1 MKNDTP
7 NTSQTRKEKELS
19 EVTIID
25 LDKLDD
31 DIDIDYD
38 KIAEE
43 KSLTLELKDSTNTPS
58 RSKTGIMERILKI
71 NWHLILLIVFVF
83 AVIFIIYR
91 IKNWGVK
98 VDLDKLAVT
107 DDTEY
112 DVERMDNILP
122 LIYEGNSP
130 AQNDGVR
137 KVVLFGND
145 TFAQNKGTSDDMAN
159 MIAELS
165 DSTVYNCAVT
175 GSYLTSTYNY
185 INPDD
190 AFNLYWLTTAFCYD
204 AEYDVKSSYEDL
216 FEQYGDQ
223 LSQEGIEAFET
234 LCSID
239 FNTVDVIGIM
249 YDANDYLAGK
259 PLINHDK
266 NDDIH
271 TFTGNLVASIEAIQK
286 TYPHIR
292 IIVMSPTYAYAINPE
307 GEYISSDLYCYL
319 EDFKLSKYALFIEY
333 FTTTHGVT
341 FVDNIYGTVNETN
354 ADQYLLDHI
363 NLNVDGR
370 KKLADRFVYA
380 LTYFD
385 EKKE

>member
-1 MKNDTP
+1 MKNDTHDA
-7 NTSQTRKEKELS
+7 SQTQKDKDLS

-25 LDKLDD
+25 LDKLDENTN
-31 DIDIDYD
+31 IDYD
-38 KIAEE
+38 KISAE
-43 KSLTLELKDSTNTPS
+43 KSMTLDLKDSTNMPS
-58 RSKTGIMERILKI
+58 CSKSGIMERILKI

-91 IKNWGVK
+91 FKNWGTK
-98 VDLDKLAVT
+98 VDLDKLGT
-107 DDTEY
+107 IDDTEY
-112 DVERMDNILP
+112 DVEVVDNILP
-122 LIYEGNSP
+122 LIYEGNAP
-130 AQNDGVR
+130 AINDGIR

-165 DSTVYNCAVT
+165 GSTVYNCAVT
-175 GSYLTSTYNY
+175 GSYLTSSANY
-185 INPDD
+185 INPAD
-190 AFNLYWLTTAFCYD
+190 AFNLYWLTTAFCYGNQ
-204 AEYDVKSSYEDL
+204 YDILSYYEDL

-223 LSQEGIEAFET
+223 LSQEGIDAYET

-259 PLINHDK
+259 PLINHENPSDV
-266 NDDIH
+266 H
-271 TFTGNLVASIEAIQK
+271 SFTGNLEASIQLIQE

-292 IIVMSPTYAYAINPE
+292 IIVMSPTYAYAVKPD
-307 GEYISSDLYCYL
+307 GEYISSDMYCYI
-319 EDFKLSKYALFIEY
+319 EDYKLSTYALMIERS
-333 FTTTHGVT
+333 TSIHGVS

-363 NLNVDGR
+363 NLNVEGR
-370 KKLADRFVYA
+370 KKLANRFVYA
-380 LTYFD
+380 LTYYD
-385 EKKE
+385 AKEE

>member
-1 MKNDTP
+1 MKNDSHDA
-7 NTSQTRKEKELS
+7 SQTRKEKELS

-31 DIDIDYD
+31 DTDIDYD
-38 KIAEE
+38 KISEE
-43 KSLTLELKDSTNTPS
+43 KSLTLELKDSTSTSS
-58 RSKTGIMERILKI
+58 RSKNGIMERVLKI

-91 IKNWGVK
+91 IKNWGIK

-112 DVERMDNILP
+112 DVEKMDNILP
-122 LIYEGNSP
+122 LIYEGDSP
-130 AQNDGVR
+130 ALNDGVR

-145 TFAQNKGTSDDMAN
+145 TFAENKGTAHDIAN

-165 DSTVYNCAVT
+165 DSTVYNCAVSGT
-175 GSYLTSTYNY
+175 YLASTYNY
-185 INPDD
+185 INPED

-204 AEYDVKSSYEDL
+204 DLYNVKSSYDDL
-216 FEQYGDQ
+216 FEEYSDQ
-223 LSQEGIEAFET
+223 LSPEGIDAFET

-249 YDANDYLAGK
+249 YDAHDYLAGK

-266 NDDIH
+266 HDDIYC
-271 TFTGNLVASIEAIQK
+271 FTGNLVASIEAIQK

-292 IIVMSPTYAYAINPE
+292 IIVMSPTYAYAINPD

-319 EDFKLSKYALFIEY
+319 EDYKLSTYALSMEY

-363 NLNVDGR
+363 SLNTNGR
-370 KKLADRFVYA
+370 EKLANRFVEA
-380 LTYFD
+380 LTYYD
-385 EKKE
+385 TKKE

>member
-1 MKNDTP
+1 MKNDANDTVS
-7 NTSQTRKEKELS
+7 TQKEKTLS

-31 DIDIDYD
+31 DTNIDYD
-38 KIAEE
+38 MISEE
-43 KSLTLELKDSTNTPS
+43 KSLTLDLKQPTNTSS
-58 RSKTGIMERILKI
+58 RTKSGIMERILKI
-71 NWHLILLIVFVF
+71 NWHLVLLLVFVF
-83 AVIFIIYR
+83 AAVFIVYR
-91 IKNWGVK
+91 IKNWGVR
-98 VDLDKLAVT
+98 VDLDKLAPT

-112 DVERMDNILP
+112 DVEAMDNILP
-122 LIYEGNSP
+122 LIYEGNAP

-165 DSTVYNCAVT
+165 GSTVYNCAVSGT
-175 GSYLTSTYNY
+175 YLSSTYNY

-190 AFNLYWLTTAFCYD
+190 AFNLYWLLTSFCYD
-204 AEYDVKSSYEDL
+204 AQYDVHSSYMDL
-216 FEQYGDQ
+216 FERYGDQ
-223 LSQEGIEAFET
+223 LSPEGMEVYET
-234 LCSID
+234 LRSID
-239 FNTVDVIGIM
+239 FDTVDVIGIM
-249 YDANDYLAGK
+249 YDANDYLAAK

-266 NDDIH
+266 NDDVY
-271 TFTGNLVASIEAIQK
+271 TFTGNLVASIELIQK

-292 IIVMSPTYAYAINPE
+292 IIVMSPTYAYAINSN
-307 GEYISSDLYCYL
+307 GEYVSSDLYCYL
-319 EDFKLSKYALFIEY
+319 EDYKLSKYALSMEY

-341 FVDNIYGTVNETN
+341 FVDNIYGTINETN
-354 ADQYLLDHI
+354 ADQYLLDNI
-363 NLNVDGR
+363 NLNVSGR
-370 KKLADRFVYA
+370 EKLANRFVYA